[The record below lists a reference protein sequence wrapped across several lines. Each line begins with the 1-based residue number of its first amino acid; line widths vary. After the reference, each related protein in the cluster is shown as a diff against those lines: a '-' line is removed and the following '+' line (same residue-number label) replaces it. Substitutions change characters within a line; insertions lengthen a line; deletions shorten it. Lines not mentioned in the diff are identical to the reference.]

1 MDSNLNYRHVQV
13 HSGDLQRRA
22 ELHRL
27 AAESRRSRNG
37 RAAASTE
44 RFHVISLEAI
54 RSSMAR
60 LRRPAAPT
68 SGRPA

>member
-27 AAESRRSRNG
+27 AAEARRSRNG
-37 RAAASTE
+37 RAPAGAE
-44 RFHVISLEAI
+44 RFHLVSLAAI
-54 RSSMAR
+54 RSAAAR
-60 LRRPAAPT
+60 VGAAARPT
-68 SGRPA
+68 

>member
-1 MDSNLNYRHVQV
+1 MDSSLNYRHVQV
-13 HSGDLQRRA
+13 HSADLQRRA

-27 AAESRRSRNG
+27 AAETRHSRNG
-37 RAAASTE
+37 RTPAGTE
-44 RFHVISLEAI
+44 RFHLISFAAI

-60 LRRPAAPT
+60 LRHQAAPT

>member
-13 HSGDLQRRA
+13 HSADLQRRA

-27 AAESRRSRNG
+27 AAETRRSRNG
-37 RAAASTE
+37 RAPAGTG

-54 RSSMAR
+54 RSSVAR
-60 LRRPAAPT
+60 LRHPVAPT